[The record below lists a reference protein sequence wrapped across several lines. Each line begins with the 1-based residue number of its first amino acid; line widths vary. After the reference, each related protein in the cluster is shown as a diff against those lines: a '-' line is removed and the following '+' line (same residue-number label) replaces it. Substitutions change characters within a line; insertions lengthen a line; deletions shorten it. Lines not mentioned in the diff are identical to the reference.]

1 MSNGSEPMRC
11 GWATTDPLMIAY
23 HDQEWGIPCHD
34 EAALFERL
42 MLESF
47 QAGLSWSTILRKREN
62 FRRAFDGWDAE
73 RVVAYT
79 AADIERLM
87 ADPGII
93 RNRLK
98 IEATIRNARCFLN
111 VQQEIGSFD
120 AYLWSFVD
128 GAPFRQPAPAALAD
142 IPATT
147 PLSNT
152 LSKDLR
158 KRGFAFVGP
167 TMCYAL
173 MQSVGMVNDH
183 MQGCFRAIAS
193 AHY

>member
-23 HDQEWGIPCHD
+23 HDREWGIPCHD

-120 AYLWSFVD
+120 TYLWSFVG
-128 GAPFRQPAPAALAD
+128 GAPFRQPAPATLAD
-142 IPATT
+142 IPAQTQ
-147 PLSNT
+147 LSTT

-173 MQSVGMVNDH
+173 MQSIGMVNDH
-183 MQGCFRAIAS
+183 IQGCFRATAS
-193 AHY
+193 AH

>member
-1 MSNGSEPMRC
+1 MSPASELTRC
-11 GWATTDPLMIAY
+11 GWAATDPLMIAY
-23 HDQEWGIPCHD
+23 HDDEWGMPCHD

-47 QAGLSWSTILRKREN
+47 QAGLSWATILRKREN

-73 RVVAYT
+73 RVGAY
-79 AADIERLM
+79 AAVDVERLM
-87 ADPGII
+87 GDAGIV

-98 IEATIRNARCFLN
+98 IEAAIRNARCFLN
-111 VQQEIGSFD
+111 VQQDLGSFD
-120 AYLWSFVD
+120 SYLWSFVD
-128 GAPFRQPAPAALAD
+128 GAPLRQPAPASLAD
-142 IPATT
+142 IPAQT
-147 PLSNT
+147 PLSVK

-183 MQGCFRAIAS
+183 VQGCFRS
-193 AHY
+193 T